1 MKGHLGGCAAQFP
14 RTVLRRSTFIFA
26 SHSPNSVLSDACK
39 VDAIRNT
46 IGTMKEIITFVRA
59 SEKRMDTPKEQITS
73 VETGSRRTRIVKL
86 GETRWVESY
95 GAISFFKEMSVQIYD
110 TLGVIIGWDA
120 ADVSSKAF

>member
-1 MKGHLGGCAAQFP
+1 
-14 RTVLRRSTFIFA
+14 
-26 SHSPNSVLSDACK
+26 
-39 VDAIRNT
+39 
-46 IGTMKEIITFVRA
+46 MKEIITFVRA